1 MISSEDYVL
10 HQEDGNKIKLPLFTY
25 DNIEDIFDNPTEVYY
40 KGELVGTVEV
50 LEGEFNDF
58 VSVSINSDEM
68 MFVKRILTDILD
80 YQIDNYMHLLRQM
93 YIVVYLF
100 YIGRL
105 LCLKLLFQLG
115 VNNAYIRQL
124 LY

>member
-10 HQEDGNKIKLPLFTY
+10 HLEDGNKIKLPSFTY
-25 DNIEDIFDNPTEVYY
+25 DNIDDIFDNPTEVYY

-80 YQIDNYMHLLRQM
+80 Y
-93 YIVVYLF
+93 
-100 YIGRL
+100 
-105 LCLKLLFQLG
+105 
-115 VNNAYIRQL
+115 
-124 LY
+124 

>member
-10 HQEDGNKIKLPLFTY
+10 HLEDGNKIKLPLFTY
-25 DNIEDIFDNPTEVYY
+25 DNIDDIFDNPAEVYY

-80 YQIDNYMHLLRQM
+80 Y
-93 YIVVYLF
+93 
-100 YIGRL
+100 
-105 LCLKLLFQLG
+105 
-115 VNNAYIRQL
+115 
-124 LY
+124 

>member
-10 HQEDGNKIKLPLFTY
+10 HLEDGTKIKLPLFTY
-25 DNIEDIFDNPTEVYY
+25 DNIDDIFDNPTEVYY

-68 MFVKRILTDILD
+68 MFIKRILTDILD
-80 YQIDNYMHLLRQM
+80 Y
-93 YIVVYLF
+93 
-100 YIGRL
+100 
-105 LCLKLLFQLG
+105 
-115 VNNAYIRQL
+115 
-124 LY
+124 

>member
-10 HQEDGNKIKLPLFTY
+10 HLEDGNKIKLPLFTY

-80 YQIDNYMHLLRQM
+80 YQINNYTHLLWQM
-93 YIVVYLF
+93 CIVVYLF

-105 LCLKLLFQLG
+105 LCLKLLFQFG

-124 LY
+124 VY

>member
-10 HQEDGNKIKLPLFTY
+10 HLEDGNKIKLPLFTY
-25 DNIEDIFDNPTEVYY
+25 DNIDDIFDNPAEVYY

-68 MFVKRILTDILD
+68 MFIKRILTDILD
-80 YQIDNYMHLLRQM
+80 Y
-93 YIVVYLF
+93 
-100 YIGRL
+100 
-105 LCLKLLFQLG
+105 
-115 VNNAYIRQL
+115 
-124 LY
+124 

>member
-10 HQEDGNKIKLPLFTY
+10 HLEDGNKIKLPLFTY
-25 DNIEDIFDNPTEVYY
+25 DNIDDIFDNPTEVYY

-68 MFVKRILTDILD
+68 MGIVLS
-80 YQIDNYMHLLRQM
+80 MVLLINSM
-93 YIVVYLF
+93 
-100 YIGRL
+100 
-105 LCLKLLFQLG
+105 
-115 VNNAYIRQL
+115 
-124 LY
+124 

>member
-1 MISSEDYVL
+1 MIKSKPIID
-10 HQEDGNKIKLPLFTY
+10 K
-25 DNIEDIFDNPTEVYY
+25 PTEVYY

-80 YQIDNYMHLLRQM
+80 Y
-93 YIVVYLF
+93 
-100 YIGRL
+100 
-105 LCLKLLFQLG
+105 
-115 VNNAYIRQL
+115 
-124 LY
+124 

>member
-10 HQEDGNKIKLPLFTY
+10 HLEDGNKIKLPLFTY

-58 VSVSINSDEM
+58 VSVSINNDEM

-80 YQIDNYMHLLRQM
+80 Y
-93 YIVVYLF
+93 
-100 YIGRL
+100 
-105 LCLKLLFQLG
+105 
-115 VNNAYIRQL
+115 
-124 LY
+124 

>member
-10 HQEDGNKIKLPLFTY
+10 HLEDGNKIKLPLFTY
-25 DNIEDIFDNPTEVYY
+25 DIIDDIFDNPTEVYY

-68 MFVKRILTDILD
+68 MFIKRILTDILD
-80 YQIDNYMHLLRQM
+80 Y
-93 YIVVYLF
+93 
-100 YIGRL
+100 
-105 LCLKLLFQLG
+105 
-115 VNNAYIRQL
+115 
-124 LY
+124 